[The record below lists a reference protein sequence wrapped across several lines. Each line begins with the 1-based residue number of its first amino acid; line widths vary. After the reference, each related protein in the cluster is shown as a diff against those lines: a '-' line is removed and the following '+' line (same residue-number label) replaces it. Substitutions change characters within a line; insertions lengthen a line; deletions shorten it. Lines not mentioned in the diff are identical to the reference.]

1 MIGLWRQLRRQGVL
15 GLNARNGEFIL
26 PANDRRRYPLVDD
39 KLRTKAL
46 AAAADMPVP
55 ELYGVIETE
64 HDIGRLEVML
74 EPYETF
80 VIKPAQG
87 SGGDGIIV
95 VAGRT
100 RRRESAFR
108 QVSGTLITLADLQHH
123 VSNMLN
129 GQFSLGG
136 HPDRAMIEY
145 CVRFDPVF
153 ENISHEGVP
162 DIRVIVY
169 RGVPVMAMVR
179 LPTRQSGGK
188 ANLHQGA
195 VGAGVDIP
203 SGRTLSGVIGNEVV
217 AEHPDTGMPVA
228 GITVPQWDVI
238 LASSARA
245 ADITG
250 LGYLGVDMVLDREHG
265 PLMLELNARPG
276 LNIQLA
282 NRRGLRRR
290 LVRVDRALAGRGD
303 VAARVAFACE
313 HFAHE
318 NNV

>member
-1 MIGLWRQLRRQGVL
+1 MMALWRQLRRQGVL

-26 PANDRRRYPLVDD
+26 PANDRRHYPLVDD

-46 AAAADMPVP
+46 ASEAGMPVP
-55 ELYGVIETE
+55 ALYGVIETE
-64 HDIGRLEVML
+64 HDIGRLEALL
-74 EPYETF
+74 EPHETF

-95 VAGRT
+95 VAGRA
-100 RRRESAFR
+100 RRRQTVF
-108 QVSGTLITLADLQHH
+108 QQMSGVPITLADLQHH
-123 VSNMLN
+123 VSNTLN

-153 ENISHEGVP
+153 EQISHEGVP
-162 DIRVIVY
+162 DVRVIVY

-195 VGAGVDIP
+195 VGAGVDLP
-203 SGRTLSGVIGNEVV
+203 SGRTLSGVIGNEVID
-217 AEHPDTGMPVA
+217 EHPDTGMPIA
-228 GITVPQWDVI
+228 GLAVPHWEVI
-238 LASSARA
+238 LDASAHA

-250 LGYLGVDMVLDREHG
+250 LGYLGVDMVIDRELG

-282 NRRGLRRR
+282 NRRGLRPR
-290 LVRVDRALAGRGD
+290 LAHVDRALAGRGD
-303 VAARVAFACE
+303 VEARVAFARS
-313 HFAHE
+313 HFAHHADG
-318 NNV
+318 

>member
-1 MIGLWRQLRRQGVL
+1 MMTLWRQLRRQGVL

-26 PANDRRRYPLVDD
+26 PTNDRRHYPLVDD

-46 AAAADMPVP
+46 ASQAGMPVP

-64 HDIGRLEVML
+64 HDIGRLGVML

-95 VAGRT
+95 VVGRT
-100 RRRESAFR
+100 RRRELTFR
-108 QVSGTLITLADLQHH
+108 QVSGALITLADLQHH

-136 HPDRAMIEY
+136 HPDRAMVEY
-145 CVRFDPVF
+145 CVGFDPVF

-195 VGAGVDIP
+195 VGAGVDMP
-203 SGRTLSGVIGNEVV
+203 TGRTLSGVIGNEVID
-217 AEHPDTGMPVA
+217 EHPDTGMPIA
-228 GITVPQWDVI
+228 GIAVPQWDVI

-250 LGYLGVDMVLDREHG
+250 LGYLGVDMVLDRKHG

-282 NRRGLRRR
+282 NRRGLRLR
-290 LVRVDRALAGRGD
+290 LEQVDRALAGRGD
-303 VAARVAFACE
+303 VTARVAFARE

-318 NNV
+318 PQG